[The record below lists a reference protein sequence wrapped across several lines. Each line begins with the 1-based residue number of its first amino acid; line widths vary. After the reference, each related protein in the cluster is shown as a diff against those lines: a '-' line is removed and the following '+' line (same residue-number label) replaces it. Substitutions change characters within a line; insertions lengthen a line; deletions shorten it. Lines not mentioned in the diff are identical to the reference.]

1 MNTGTGCAKGG
12 FPDCPT
18 PGELYCKDGTK
29 LDPLQADDG
38 DPRGREGRKAEGCES
53 LQEVAGG
60 DGDTTEKG
68 QGRRGSNGALPKPE
82 SRRRRRAGRR

>member
-29 LDPLQADDG
+29 LDPSATMLYRSSVYLFMSKDHRTTIMMFVTGQRLLS
-38 DPRGREGRKAEGCES
+38 RGGS
-53 LQEVAGG
+53 LA
-60 DGDTTEKG
+60 
-68 QGRRGSNGALPKPE
+68 
-82 SRRRRRAGRR
+82 RAGRDAPALMASCPGWS